1 MAAPDRRTAPPVSS
15 FAPLSITPDNVEILS
30 PGKTFHHLTG
40 GDQQL
45 ARLTLMWEGGTLET
59 PRNSLSTFVTEDM
72 REGTATR
79 SGAEI
84 ADAIDFAGARLAPRI
99 SEHYT
104 GIELLAISSRLPD
117 LLPLVE
123 DMAVNALYSPE
134 AVAVTARKLA
144 GALSTKMA
152 RVAYPAACALQSA
165 MTGPGHRAALTELPQ
180 QIADTTAAEV
190 LTARDTIIGSGRVH
204 AFLAGNYDEKV
215 LSAARRLVESLPAAS
230 AVSPIKLVPYTPA
243 TPSRLDLP
251 HPGALQA
258 AVAMGIPTIGRDH
271 PDYIPLRLA
280 VIALGGYFS
289 SRLMTNIRE
298 EKGLTYGINSYL
310 LGTLEGA
317 SMRVSAQCDK
327 ANVEQVIDETRAEII
342 SLATDPPRGDEL
354 HRLKLNAWTAL
365 AATVDSPLSMM
376 NYYVTALDVG
386 TGVDYFG
393 RQLRVIE
400 TLTPDDIA
408 RVAATYLDTRNMSV
422 VTCGAVG

>member
-1 MAAPDRRTAPPVSS
+1 MAAPDRRIAPPVSS
-15 FAPLSITPDNVEILS
+15 FAPLEITPDSVEFLS
-30 PGKTFHHLTG
+30 QGKTLHHLRG

-59 PRNSLSTFVTEDM
+59 PRNSLSTFITEGM

-84 ADAIDFAGARLAPRI
+84 ADAIDFAGARLTPRI

-104 GIELLAISSRLPD
+104 GVELLAISSRLPD
-117 LLPLVE
+117 LLPLIC
-123 DMAVNALYSPE
+123 DMTANAVYSPE
-134 AVAVTARKLA
+134 TVAVTARKLA

-152 RVAYPAACALQSA
+152 RVAYPAACALQTL

-180 QIADTTAAEV
+180 QIADTTRDDVLAA
-190 LTARDTIIGSGRVH
+190 RNTIIGNGRVH
-204 AFLAGNYDEKV
+204 AFLAGNFDTNILDNV
-215 LSAARRLVESLPAAS
+215 RTLVNSLPPAS
-230 AVSPIKLVPYTPA
+230 DVSPVTLVPYSPSA
-243 TPSRLDLP
+243 TSRIDLP
-251 HPGALQA
+251 HPGAIQA
-258 AVAMGIPTIGRDH
+258 AVAMGIPTIGRSN

-298 EKGLTYGINSYL
+298 EKGLTYGINASL

-317 SMRVSAQCDK
+317 SMRISAQCDK
-327 ANVEQVIDETRAEII
+327 ANVEQVIEETRNEIR
-342 SLATDPPRGDEL
+342 SLVTAPPCGDEL
-354 HRLKLNAWTAL
+354 HRLKLNAWTSL

-376 NYYVTALDVG
+376 NYYITALDVG
-386 TGVDYFG
+386 TGDDYFN

-400 TLTPDDIA
+400 SLTPDDIA
-408 RVAATYLDTRNMSV
+408 RVAAAYLDVDKLSV
-422 VTCGAVG
+422 VTCGAVD